1 MEAELGLSVAALQR
15 RDDQLPLL
23 LRAVRRRGERRRRR
37 RAAVA
42 ALLVLVVVAL
52 GRWFGS
58 RAVAPV
64 VPPSL
69 SGREVVVVPPG
80 TRPVAG
86 PFAGPVAAG
95 TRAVVVAGSAT
106 TLATVVHD
114 DPTIVA
120 RYRVALPTRREWFVD
135 DADLQELLR
144 ADGRA
149 AGLVH
154 LGGQTLVQAAVV
166 DPYDAP

>member
-1 MEAELGLSVAALQR
+1 MDAELGLSVAAQQR

-42 ALLVLVVVAL
+42 ALVVLVVVAL

-64 VPPSL
+64 VPRSP
-69 SGREVVVVPPG
+69 SGREVVVVPP
-80 TRPVAG
+80 
-86 PFAGPVAAG
+86 FAGPVAGPATAG